1 MIENGNTTQ
10 QPDSEVS
17 GYYENYNETQKE
29 VLSIEIHKT
38 RNNLFIAAA
47 ILLVSGFLGLAML
60 SAFNLI
66 TVLAVSAI
74 PVILTGLGFLANK
87 EPLTAII
94 IAAVVFFG
102 EWIYTIAITGG
113 RGAIMGWLVRAIVI
127 YLLIAGLQH
136 AREAM
141 RIKRELGIK

>member
-10 QPDSEVS
+10 QPDSDVS
-17 GYYENYNETQKE
+17 GYYENYSETQKE
-29 VLSIEIHKT
+29 VLAIEIRKT

-47 ILLVSGFLGLAML
+47 VLLVSGFLGLAML
-60 SAFNLI
+60 SAFNVVTI
-66 TVLAVSAI
+66 IAVSVI
-74 PVILTGLGFLANK
+74 PLILAGLGFLANK

-94 IAAVVFFG
+94 IAATVFLG

-127 YLLIAGLQH
+127 YMLIAGLQH
-136 AREAM
+136 AKEAM
-141 RIKRELGIK
+141 RIKKELGVK